1 MIKVKCS
8 DDVFEVKCEDTDIMS
23 LVRELVAKV
32 KMTIKDNM
40 VSNTQKTSATK
51 EKYRQMS

>member
-23 LVRELVAKV
+23 LERELVAKV

-51 EKYRQMS
+51 EKCRQMS